1 MNKEIYQFFQIS
13 LSWLKVHGL
22 RIAIVFILSIILI
35 RVVNSLVARLVRKII
50 SRDSFV
56 SEEEEK
62 KREDTI
68 IKILHRLSH
77 ILIWFGFVFFLL
89 QEFGIPIAPL
99 LTGAGI
105 LGMAVGFGAQSLVRD
120 FITGLF
126 IVTENQ
132 FRIGD
137 VVCIGDYCGVVED
150 MTLRITKLRE
160 MDGTIHYIPNSEIRV
175 ASNKSKDFS
184 KIDIKIGV
192 AYHTDI
198 DHLEKVINSIGE
210 EIKRHQEY
218 GKFVI
223 ETPHFLRIDEF
234 GDSAIIVRII
244 GTVYPKKQYLIEGEL
259 NRIIKQRF
267 EEEGIEIPYPT
278 RTVVLQNKEK

>member
-1 MNKEIYQFFQIS
+1 
-13 LSWLKVHGL
+13 
-22 RIAIVFILSIILI
+22 
-35 RVVNSLVARLVRKII
+35 
-50 SRDSFV
+50 
-56 SEEEEK
+56 
-62 KREDTI
+62 
-68 IKILHRLSH
+68 
-77 ILIWFGFVFFLL
+77 
-89 QEFGIPIAPL
+89 
-99 LTGAGI
+99 
-105 LGMAVGFGAQSLVRD
+105 MAVGFGAQSLVRD

-198 DHLEKVINSIGE
+198 DHLEEVINSIGE
-210 EIKRHQEY
+210 EIKKHQEY

-223 ETPHFLRIDEF
+223 EVPHFLRIDEF

>member
-1 MNKEIYQFFQIS
+1 
-13 LSWLKVHGL
+13 V
-22 RIAIVFILSIILI
+22 IVFILSIILI

-198 DHLEKVINSIGE
+198 DHLEEVINSIGE